1 MTDESPMRRLAVP
14 VDLRADGVLWA
25 INRVLFHPRG
35 FAVAVSTLDGSLW
48 LMGDGSEPWQ
58 YGPPADEDRLFA
70 DFEALLDRART
81 RTAPEA
87 ES

>member
-1 MTDESPMRRLAVP
+1 MNEQTAESVP

-25 INRVLFHPRG
+25 INRTLFHPRG
-35 FAVAVSTLDGSLW
+35 FALAVNTPDGSLS

-58 YGPPADEDRLFA
+58 YGSPVDEDRLFA

-81 RTAPEA
+81 RATPPGADR
-87 ES
+87 